1 MHAKINLKSTEKIV
15 MMSNT
20 KNKSLKVEFKEFLME
35 KRITQSIVLL
45 ALLTNVQF
53 SISLAADL
61 IFTAPPREK
70 PAAGQKVYGPVA
82 KHLSQLLGKKV
93 TYKHPNNWLNYQRE
107 MRDGKYDIIFDG
119 PHFASWRMAHIGHDM
134 VAKLPGKLGFILVKD
149 KDDTTI
155 KSLDDLIG
163 KRICGISM
171 PNLSTLSIL
180 AAYPN
185 PVRQPV
191 IIGVRGGMNGV
202 ADSLAKK
209 KCSAYVFRDKF
220 YAKKLKPELKN
231 NVEIIYK
238 SKPLPNQ
245 VISAGPRLSPA
256 QKKAI
261 GFSLVSGKGIDSTKS
276 LRKRF
281 AKKAR
286 SFSKT
291 TNNEYKGHNRLLEG
305 VIFGW

>member
-1 MHAKINLKSTEKIV
+1 MGN
-15 MMSNT
+15 
-20 KNKSLKVEFKEFLME
+20 
-35 KRITQSIVLL
+35 RIKQSIVLL
-45 ALLTNVQF
+45 TLLINVQF

-70 PAAGQKVYGPVA
+70 PNAGQKVYGPVA
-82 KHLSQLLGKKV
+82 QHLSKLLGTKV
-93 TYKHPNNWLNYQRE
+93 TYRHPNNWLNYQRE

-119 PHFASWRMAHIGHDM
+119 PHFASWRMAHIGHEM
-134 VAKLPGKLGFILVKD
+134 VAKLPGSLGFILVKN
-149 KDDTTI
+149 KDD
-155 KSLDDLIG
+155 KSINNLDDLIG

-191 IIGVRGGMNGV
+191 IVGVKGGMKGV
-202 ADSLAKK
+202 AKSLAKN
-209 KCSAYVFRDKF
+209 KCDAYVFRDKF
-220 YAKKLKPELKN
+220 YAKKLDSELKSS
-231 NVEIIYK
+231 VEILYK

-256 QKKAI
+256 QKKAMT
-261 GFSLVSGKGIDSTKS
+261 FSLVSGKGINSTDNI
-276 LRKRF
+276 RKRF

-286 SFSKT
+286 SFSKAS
-291 TNNEYKGHNRLLEG
+291 NAEYKGHNRLLEG